1 MNIVN
6 EDVLREY
13 FNIDNSDQ
21 SEVDFII
28 GSENVCNYDLS
39 VYETIKYGKI
49 GKRYYRQK
57 TQEEFIED
65 AKLKHGDRYCC

>member
-21 SEVDFII
+21 NEVDFII
-28 GSENVCNYDLS
+28 GNEKVCNYDLS
-39 VYETIKYGKI
+39 DRKQLFEACHYTNLQPLWAKDNLTKSDKI
-49 GKRYYRQK
+49 
-57 TQEEFIED
+57 I
-65 AKLKHGDRYCC
+65 